1 MSVRRRGCSVDADCL
16 RSARCLRRLPP
27 VAEAPRYAPVC
38 RCLHPPAPTEAPAPA
53 PASTATVTDTM
64 TASAVG
70 NLTTSG
76 TTTTT
81 SGSSRGHCVQT
92 RVLGQP
98 CHLDTECSPGMVCS
112 MPDYLCECSAGR
124 QYSPLRARC
133 EVDPGTVRAR
143 HRDPWTLDL
152 PPIADMDAEVVETI
166 PATYDCPLLVGM
178 ISVVLV
184 LICLVVAAYCRFT
197 DPPPKPPGYRPARTE
212 REEGEPFE
220 WWSETSPLRS
230 SWGGESDLSS
240 LRRVKQCSCDL
251 AQSVQAAARARA
263 QDAAEEPPRPSTTTP
278 RSPRAVLPPRVPTQ
292 QQHLPDELSASS
304 SPDSPPPLFTHPLA
318 PLHLLDARLSRTPST
333 SSRSHHQHVQLPPLP
348 PLEANV
354 RLFLQQVPAAGRATV
369 R

>member
-16 RSARCLRRLPP
+16 RAARCLRRLPP
-27 VAEAPRYAPVC
+27 LAEAPRYAPVC
-38 RCLHPPAPTEAPAPA
+38 RCIHPPAPTTTTTTM
-53 PASTATVTDTM
+53 ASTTAVTVTTV
-64 TASAVG
+64 TAEAVG
-70 NLTTSG
+70 NLTTTPGAHSI
-76 TTTTT
+76 
-81 SGSSRGHCVQT
+81 SSRGQCVQA

-112 MPDYLCECSAGR
+112 LSDYLCECSVGR

-133 EVDPGTVRAR
+133 EPDPNTVRSR

-220 WWSETSPLRS
+220 SETSPLRS
-230 SWGGESDLSS
+230 SWGGESDISS

-251 AQSVQAAARARA
+251 AQSVQSAA
-263 QDAAEEPPRPSTTTP
+263 QDEVPPRPPSTP
-278 RSPRAVLPPRVPTQ
+278 RSPRAVPPPRVPIQ
-292 QQHLPDELSASS
+292 QLPDDLSL
-304 SPDSPPPLFTHPLA
+304 SPDSPPLPFHHPLG
-318 PLHLLDARLSRTPST
+318 PLGPYLDPLAHARALSRTPSM
-333 SSRSHHQHVQLPPLP
+333 SSRSQQHHHVQLPPLP
-348 PLEANV
+348 PLQGNV
-354 RLFLQQVPAAGRATV
+354 RLFLQQVPPAGAV